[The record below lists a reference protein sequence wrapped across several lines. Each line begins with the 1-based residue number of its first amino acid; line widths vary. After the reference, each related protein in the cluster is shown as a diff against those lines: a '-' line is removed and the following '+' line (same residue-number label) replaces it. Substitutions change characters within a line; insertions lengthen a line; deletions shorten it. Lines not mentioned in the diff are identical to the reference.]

1 MEDLVRVEG
10 VTKAYRLGEIDVW
23 ALRGVDLAIHQGEFV
38 ALTGPSGSG
47 KSTLLHLMG
56 GLHRPT
62 AGRVLL
68 EGKDISCLSRGE
80 LARLRGRKVGFVFQQ
95 FHFLPRASAL
105 ANVELPLMYAGI
117 PRKTRRQRALA
128 CLDRVGL
135 ALRARHRPGQLSGGE
150 CQRVAIARALACDP
164 PLLLADEPTGSLDTR
179 TGREILGIFRVL
191 VAGGKTVVVVTHEPY
206 VASFAAQQVRLLD
219 GRLEDGDGTG

>member
-1 MEDLVRVEG
+1 MRAEKA
-10 VTKAYRLGEIDVW
+10 TKAYRLGEVEVW
-23 ALRGVDLAIHQGEFV
+23 ALRGVDLGVRPGDFL

-62 AGRVLL
+62 SGRVLL
-68 EGKDISCLSRGE
+68 EGQDISRFPRAE

-95 FHFLPRASAL
+95 FHLLPRSSAV
-105 ANVELPLMYAGI
+105 ANVALPLMYAGH
-117 PRKTRRQRALA
+117 PRQVRRQRALA
-128 CLDRVGL
+128 CLERVGL
-135 ALRARHRPGQLSGGE
+135 GPRADHRPGQLSGGE

-164 PLLLADEPTGSLDTR
+164 PLVLADEPTGSLDTK
-179 TGREILGIFRVL
+179 TGKEILQTFRGL
-191 VAGGKTVVVVTHEPY
+191 VDEGRTVVVVTHEPY
-206 VASFAAQQVRLLD
+206 VAAFTQRQVRLLD

>member
-1 MEDLVRVEG
+1 MDALVQLEEVS
-10 VTKAYRLGEIDVW
+10 KAYRLGELDVW
-23 ALRGVDLAIHQGEFV
+23 ALRGVDLAIEQGDFV

-68 EGKDISCLSRGE
+68 EGQVISRLSSAE

-95 FHFLPRASAL
+95 FYLLPRASAT
-105 ANVELPLMYAGI
+105 ANVELPLMYAGVQ
-117 PRKTRRQRALA
+117 RQARRERALV
-128 CLDRVGL
+128 CLERVGL
-135 ALRARHRPGQLSGGE
+135 AARAQHRPGQLSGGE
-150 CQRVAIARALACDP
+150 CQRVAIARALACAP
-164 PLLLADEPTGSLDTR
+164 PLLLADEPTGSLDTN
-179 TGREILGIFRVL
+179 TGRGILRIFRSL
-191 VAGGKTVVVVTHEPY
+191 VGEGRTVVVVTHEPY
-206 VASFAAQQVRLLD
+206 VAGFTDRQVRLLD